1 MNLCRCILAIA
12 CLSVAS
18 LAMAENPVRSV
29 KPEDLEKFWVMM
41 KDSVQGDAPLGGK
54 NMNQPGCAAV
64 SFIVEGNG
72 RASNITIEKVYPEGG
87 LGDFAASI
95 ASNLEFLPT
104 VTNAG
109 RDRVFSS
116 MIFPFNLPAEPEAR
130 QAVMQ
135 NCVIPAKRWKPQRPA
150 GR

>member
-1 MNLCRCILAIA
+1 MSLSKCILAVA
-12 CLSVAS
+12 CLCLAS
-18 LAMAENPVRSV
+18 LAMAQKAPRSV
-29 KPEDLEKFWVMM
+29 KPEDLEKYWVMM

-54 NMNQPGCAAV
+54 NMDKPGCAAV

-104 VTNAG
+104 ITNAG

-116 MIFPFNLPAEPEAR
+116 MIFPFNLPTDAAAR
-130 QAVMQ
+130 TAVMQ
-135 NCVIPAKRWKPQRPA
+135 NCVIPARKWKPQQPA

>member
-1 MNLCRCILAIA
+1 MNLCRCIFAVA

-18 LAMAENPVRSV
+18 LALAENPVRSV
-29 KPEDLEKFWVMM
+29 KPEDLEKYWVMM

-87 LGDFAASI
+87 LGEFAANI
-95 ASNLEFLPT
+95 AANLEFLPT
-104 VTNAG
+104 IPNAG

-116 MIFPFNLPAEPEAR
+116 MIFPFNLPADSAAR
-130 QAVMQ
+130 TAVMQ
-135 NCVIPAKRWKPQRPA
+135 NCVIPARKWKPQRPV